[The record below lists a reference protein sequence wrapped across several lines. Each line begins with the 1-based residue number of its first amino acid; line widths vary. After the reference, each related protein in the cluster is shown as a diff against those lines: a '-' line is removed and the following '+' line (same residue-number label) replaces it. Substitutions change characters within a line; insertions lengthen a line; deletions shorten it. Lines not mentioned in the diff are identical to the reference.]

1 MNETDLL
8 SMPAAQAFQNN
19 TAESYTITDSSP
31 LGSLFQSY
39 LENGSFKDVLIT
51 FSRTGTLLSVNDNKS
66 LLGYKA
72 DEVIG
77 QELIQ
82 FLSQEEAEKFG
93 SFLHDLSGNHLSVAK
108 PVCKAIRKDG
118 SSCLL
123 RMTITSVNDRQFVAI
138 CEELTELQAS
148 NKGKKATE
156 QILQAL
162 LDNSFDLLALIDE
175 NGTYLYVS
183 ESFYDNFEYQQKTNL
198 GYKAVD
204 IVGTN
209 CFTYMHPDDVPR
221 ILTEFESLLG
231 PEKKVYS
238 PPFRFRSASGE
249 WRWVE
254 AVVTNQMANPDIA
267 AIVVSCRDVTQ
278 QVKTEQQLKEMQLW
292 EALVNGEEKERSRIA
307 KDLHDGVAGMLA
319 AAKMH
324 LASLHSSEREIAE
337 TAAFKQ
343 AIQLLEEAAV
353 EVRKTSHNL
362 MPELLLQHG
371 LDEALRRY
379 CCNIS
384 NNSTLVVRYDS
395 WGELKRYK
403 SSFELSVY
411 RIVQEL
417 VNNIVKHAQA
427 SEAVVQFHCDEKV
440 LYVTVED
447 NGIGFSNGQ
456 SQKEGMGLSNL
467 HARIKAMNGQIE
479 LNAVTG
485 QGVNVYLEFET
496 AGMEKKEELPIA

>member
-1 MNETDLL
+1 MLLILSNEGIVKCL
-8 SMPAAQAFQNN
+8 SNDKGLMGYNADEIIGQALTCFL
-19 TAESYTITDSSP
+19 SP
-31 LGSLFQSY
+31 EEGEKFRSFMSLHSGSNAV
-39 LENGSFKDVLIT
+39 EKIV
-51 FSRTGTLLSVNDNKS
+51 
-66 LLGYKA
+66 YKA
-72 DEVIG
+72 I
-77 QELIQ
+77 
-82 FLSQEEAEKFG
+82 K
-93 SFLHDLSGNHLSVAK
+93 
-108 PVCKAIRKDG
+108 KDG
-118 SSCLL
+118 TNCLL
-123 RMTITSVNDRQFVAI
+123 RLTIATENNGEALAI
-138 CEELTELQAS
+138 CEELSLQTS

-162 LDNSFDLLALIDE
+162 LDNSFDLLALIDKE
-175 NGTYLYVS
+175 GNYLYVS
-183 ESFYDNFEYQQKTNL
+183 ESFYDNFNYQQKTNL

-209 CFTYMHPDDVPR
+209 CFSYMHPDDIPR
-221 ILTEFESLLG
+221 ITTEFQSLFG

-249 WRWVE
+249 WHWVE
-254 AVVTNQMANPDIA
+254 AVVTNQMSNPDIE

-324 LASLHSSEREIAE
+324 LASLHTADKEMAE
-337 TAAFKQ
+337 AGTFRQ
-343 AIQLLEEAAV
+343 AIQLLEEAAI

-384 NNSTLVVRYDS
+384 NGSTLVVRYDS
-395 WGELKRYK
+395 WGDLKRYK
-403 SSFELSVY
+403 NSFELSVY

-417 VNNIVKHAQA
+417 LNNIVKHAQA
-427 SEAVVQFHCDEKV
+427 SEAIVQFHCDGEV
-440 LYVTVED
+440 LYITVED
-447 NGIGFSNGQ
+447 NGIGFSEEQ
-456 SQKEGMGLSNL
+456 RQKEGMGLCNL
-467 HARIKAMNGQIE
+467 QARVTAINGRMQ
-479 LNAVTG
+479 LDAVAG

-496 AGMEKKEELPIA
+496 AGMEKTASPIA

>member
-8 SMPAAQAFQNN
+8 SMPAAPAFQNN
-19 TAESYTITDSSP
+19 SAKSNAITDNSS
-31 LGSLFQSY
+31 LGTLFQSY
-39 LENGSFKDVLIT
+39 LESGSFKDVLISL
-51 FSRTGTLLSVNDNKS
+51 SRTGTLLSVNNDKS

-77 QELIQ
+77 RELIQ
-82 FLSQEEAEKFG
+82 FISQEGAENFR
-93 SFLHDLSGNHLSVAK
+93 SFLYDLSGNQRPVAK
-108 PVCKAIRKDG
+108 QMCSAIKKDG

-123 RMTITSVNDRQFVAI
+123 RMTVATTNNDQFVAI

-148 NKGKKATE
+148 NKGKKTTE

-221 ILTEFESLLG
+221 ILTEFESLFG

-278 QVKTEQQLKEMQLW
+278 QVKTEQQLKDMQLW

-395 WGELKRYK
+395 WGDLKRYK

-417 VNNIVKHAQA
+417 LNNTVKHAQA
-427 SEAVVQFHCDEKV
+427 SEAIVQFQCNERV
-440 LYVTVED
+440 MYVSVED
-447 NGIGFSNGQ
+447 NGIGFSKEDV
-456 SQKEGMGLSNL
+456 QKEGMGLSNL
-467 HARIKAMNGQIE
+467 CATVKAMNGSIT
-479 LNAVTG
+479 LNAVPG
-485 QGVNVYLEFET
+485 EGVNVYLEFET
-496 AGMEKKEELPIA
+496 AGMERKEDLPVA